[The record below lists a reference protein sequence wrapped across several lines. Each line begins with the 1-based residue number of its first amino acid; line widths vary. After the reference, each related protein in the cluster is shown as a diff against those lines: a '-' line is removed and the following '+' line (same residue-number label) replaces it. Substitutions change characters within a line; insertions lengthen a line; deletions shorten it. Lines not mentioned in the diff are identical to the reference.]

1 MVKSLAL
8 ARSSSSRDS
17 SREQASGHWSHW
29 SDEVIQV
36 AWKLF
41 AQYPSSLTEL
51 ADISESHAAAAAS
64 QLSGRRT
71 CQTQHQAALIVG
83 SCSQE
88 AQI

>member
-1 MVKSLAL
+1 MVRSLAL
-8 ARSSSSRDS
+8 ARSSSSRDG
-17 SREQASGHWSHW
+17 SREQASGRWSHW

-71 CQTQHQAALIVG
+71 CQTRHQAASIVG

-88 AQI
+88 VQI